1 MFHPLFQSE
10 STENNLLEI
19 SDASQSLT
27 DFKILIS
34 MH

>member
-10 STENNLLEI
+10 STENDLLEI
-19 SDASQSLT
+19 GDASQSLT
-27 DFKILIS
+27 DFKIPTS